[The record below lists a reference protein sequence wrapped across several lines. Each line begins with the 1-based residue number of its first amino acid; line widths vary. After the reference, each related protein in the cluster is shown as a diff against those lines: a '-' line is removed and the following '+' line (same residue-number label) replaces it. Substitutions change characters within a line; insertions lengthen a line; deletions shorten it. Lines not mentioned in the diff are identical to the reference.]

1 MKYKIS
7 IIISVALLLSF
18 LATYATDS
26 YYYKVNKAFEVFGE
40 FFREITSNY
49 VIDVDPEYLMN
60 KGIEGMLADLDP
72 YTVYMSKEET
82 DDIDIITNGKYT
94 GFGITVAER
103 DSMITIVDIM
113 DGFSAQR
120 TGLRIGDRIYSIN
133 SENMVNKTSADLRKY
148 SRGKTGESVKMRIL
162 RGKMSDTINFD
173 LAREEIK
180 LKNVTCAK
188 IIDNQYGY
196 IKIERF
202 ARKTA
207 AEVRNALYKFKRQ
220 IELRGLI
227 IDLRDNP
234 GGLLEASVSVAEIF
248 LPVNSLIVT
257 TRGRANG
264 YGNVREYNSVIEPM
278 MPEIPLAVL
287 INGGSASAS
296 EVLAGCFQDL
306 DRAVVLGETSYGKG
320 LVQTVVSLPHDNS
333 LKITTAR
340 YYTPS
345 GRCIQKYEYHDREK
359 QQIVKADNI
368 VFLTRGGREVVE
380 ALGIIPDSIIKA
392 EVNPKILNEI
402 TSSGVLFDFASDYC
416 TGIDSLEEDFVVN
429 KDILAKFHN
438 YLESEDFIDITEIGN
453 NLSKLRE
460 ISSDGDYSEE
470 TRNDIKLIGE
480 QFKKDEIS
488 QIKKHGV
495 QLSKLL
501 DYEISRRF
509 FSHKTMMERIIRTDG
524 LVKTASE
531 LLGDRKYKT
540 ILSINQ
546 KSVIDVDND

>member
-18 LATYATDS
+18 LTTYATDS

-40 FFREITSNY
+40 FFREITTNY

-103 DSMITIVDIM
+103 DSMIAIVDIM

-133 SENMVNKTSADLRKY
+133 SENMVNKTPADLRKY
-148 SRGKTGESVKMRIL
+148 SRGKIGESVKMRIL
-162 RGKMSDTINFD
+162 RGKMSDTINLD

-188 IIDNQYGY
+188 IIDDQYGY

-207 AEVRNALYKFKRQ
+207 AEVRTALYKFKRQ
-220 IELRGLI
+220 IELRGVI

-234 GGLLEASVSVAEIF
+234 GGLLEASVEVAEIF

-359 QQIVKADNI
+359 QQIVKADSI
-368 VFLTRGGREVVE
+368 VFLTRAGREVVE
-380 ALGIIPDSIIKA
+380 ALGIIPDSVIKA

-438 YLESEDFIDITEIGN
+438 YLESEDFIYITE
-453 NLSKLRE
+453 K
-460 ISSDGDYSEE
+460 
-470 TRNDIKLIGE
+470 
-480 QFKKDEIS
+480 
-488 QIKKHGV
+488 KKHGV
-495 QLSKLL
+495 KLSKLL

-546 KSVIDVDND
+546 KYDLDVDND

>member
-1 MKYKIS
+1 
-7 IIISVALLLSF
+7 
-18 LATYATDS
+18 
-26 YYYKVNKAFEVFGE
+26 
-40 FFREITSNY
+40 
-49 VIDVDPEYLMN
+49 
-60 KGIEGMLADLDP
+60 
-72 YTVYMSKEET
+72 
-82 DDIDIITNGKYT
+82 
-94 GFGITVAER
+94 
-103 DSMITIVDIM
+103 
-113 DGFSAQR
+113 
-120 TGLRIGDRIYSIN
+120 
-133 SENMVNKTSADLRKY
+133 
-148 SRGKTGESVKMRIL
+148 
-162 RGKMSDTINFD
+162 
-173 LAREEIK
+173 
-180 LKNVTCAK
+180 
-188 IIDNQYGY
+188 
-196 IKIERF
+196 KIERF

-220 IELRGLI
+220 IELKGII

-257 TRGRANG
+257 TRGRAGG
-264 YGNVREYNSVIEPM
+264 YGNIREYNSVIEPM

-333 LKITTAR
+333 LKMTTAR

-359 QQIVKADNI
+359 QQIVKTDS
-368 VFLTRGGREVVE
+368 VLFMTRGGREVVE
-380 ALGIIPDSIIKA
+380 ALGIIPDSVVKP

-416 TGIDSLEEDFVVN
+416 SGIDSLADNFEVT
-429 KDILAKFHN
+429 KDILTKFHK
-438 YLESEDFIDITEIGN
+438 YLESKDFIDFTAIGN

-460 ISSDGDYSEE
+460 ISSDGEYSDE
-470 TRNDIKLIGE
+470 TKIEIDLIAE

-488 QIKKHGV
+488 QIKKYGG

-501 DYEISRRF
+501 DYEIGRRF
-509 FSHKTMMERIIRTDG
+509 FSYKTMMRKSIKKDV
-524 LVKTASE
+524 LLNTASG

-546 KSVIDVDND
+546 KSVLDINKD